1 MVINGNPDFQE
12 LHISKY
18 GQKELKV
25 SGESEGEQAQYH
37 YRPSKSPYPYTHD
50 TDKPTEQNDAI
61 DESWID

>member
-1 MVINGNPDFQE
+1 LVINGNPDFQE

-18 GQKELKV
+18 GQKELRV
-25 SGESEGEQAQYH
+25 SGEGEQAQYH
-37 YRPSKSPYPYTHD
+37 HRPYPYTQD